1 VPSQSTDNKKEILSW
16 AMYDW
21 ANSAFATSVM
31 AGFFPVFFKKYWCAG
46 LDITQSTALLGFSN
60 SIAGIFIGILAP
72 LLGIVSDIKA
82 RKKGFLGVFAS
93 LGILMTGIMYLI
105 PSGEWMIAAL
115 IYIIASIGFAGGNIF
130 YDSLIV
136 GIASKKRLDVV
147 SGLGYAM
154 GYAGGGLLFAVNV
167 WMVIAPETFGLH
179 TQEMAI
185 RLSFLSVSLWWA
197 FFSIPLFLYV
207 REPVKGQTAHNTLRD
222 GFRELI
228 FTLRQ
233 IRSLKPVLIFLIAYY
248 LYIDGV
254 DTIVRMALDY
264 GLSIGLR
271 VNDLIT
277 ALLITQFIGFPSAL
291 GFGYLGRRLGTKTG
305 IFIAIGVYLIVSVW
319 GAFIDT
325 KEEFYALAII
335 VGMVQGGIQALSRS
349 FYARI
354 IPESRSAEFFGFYNL
369 MGKFAA
375 VIGPGLIG
383 TVAIL
388 FRTIGFE
395 SEISSRMSI
404 ASISLLFI
412 AGGATLSFVN
422 EQRARAQA
430 SHFEKQ
436 IIQ

>member
-1 VPSQSTDNKKEILSW
+1 
-16 AMYDW
+16 MYDW

-31 AGFFPVFFKKYWCAG
+31 AGFFPVFFKKYWCEG

-60 SIAGIFIGILAP
+60 SIAGILIGILAP

-82 RKKGFLGVFAS
+82 RKKTSLGVFAS
-93 LGILMTGIMYLI
+93 LGILMTGLMYVI
-105 PSGEWMIAAL
+105 PSGEWMIAAF
-115 IYIIASIGFAGGNIF
+115 IYILASVGFAGGNIF

-136 GIASKKRLDVV
+136 GIASPKRLDMV

-167 WMVIAPETFGLH
+167 WMVLSPETFGIGS
-179 TQEMAI
+179 QEMAI
-185 RLSFLSVSLWWA
+185 RISFLSVSLWWMI
-197 FFSIPLFLYV
+197 FSFPIFLFV
-207 REPVKGQTAHNTLRD
+207 SEPVKGQTAHNTLKD
-222 GFRELI
+222 GMRELI
-228 FTLRQ
+228 LTLRQ
-233 IRSLKPVLIFLIAYY
+233 IGSLKPVLIFLIAYY

-291 GFGYLGRRLGTKTG
+291 GFGYLGNRLGTKTG
-305 IFIAIGVYLIVSVW
+305 ILIAIGVYLIVSVW

-325 KEEFYALAII
+325 KEEFYALAIV

-354 IPESRSAEFFGFYNL
+354 IPEKRSAEFFGFYNL

-388 FRTIGFE
+388 LRTVGFG

-404 ASISLLFI
+404 ATISLLFV
-412 AGGATLSFVN
+412 AGGVMLFFVN
-422 EQRARAQA
+422 EKRARAHA
-430 SHFEKQ
+430 TEFERQ
-436 IIQ
+436 FIQ

>member
-1 VPSQSTDNKKEILSW
+1 
-16 AMYDW
+16 MYDW

-31 AGFFPVFFKKYWCAG
+31 AGFFPVFFKKYWCEG

-60 SIAGIFIGILAP
+60 SIAGILIGILAP

-82 RKKGFLGVFAS
+82 RKKGFLGVFAL
-93 LGILMTGIMYLI
+93 LGILMTGLMYVI
-105 PSGEWMIAAL
+105 PSGEWMVAAF
-115 IYIIASIGFAGGNIF
+115 IYILASIGFAGGNIF

-136 GIASKKRLDVV
+136 GITSTKRLDVV

-154 GYAGGGLLFAVNV
+154 GYAGGGLLFAINV
-167 WMVIAPETFGLH
+167 WMVLSPETFGISN
-179 TQEMAI
+179 QEMAI

-197 FFSIPLFLYV
+197 LFSIPLFLFV
-207 REPVKGQTAHNTLRD
+207 RGSGTGQSAHNTLRD
-222 GFRELI
+222 GLTELI
-228 FTLRQ
+228 ATVRQVKALR
-233 IRSLKPVLIFLIAYY
+233 SVFIFLIAYW

-264 GLSIGLR
+264 GLSIGLK
-271 VNDLIT
+271 VNDLII

-291 GFGYLGRRLGTKTG
+291 GFGYLGNRLGTKTG
-305 IFIAIGVYLIVSVW
+305 ILIAIGVYLIVSVW
-319 GAFIDT
+319 GAFINT
-325 KEEFYALAII
+325 KEEFYGLAIV

-354 IPESRSAEFFGFYNL
+354 IPEKRSAEFFGFYNL

-388 FRTIGFE
+388 LRTAGLE
-395 SEISSRMSI
+395 SGISSRISI

-412 AGGATLSFVN
+412 AGGVMLSLVN

-430 SHFEKQ
+430 SEFEKQ